1 VIRFKLKT
9 LLGFAAIVALAAIAW
24 TLIPKPFG
32 ITAEDD
38 ILVIST
44 PGLASSK
51 FNERPIPGGDG
62 RIHFYKLAHGYE
74 AFVPIWFVRLLLI
87 VAIASVVGLIVLKRV
102 SIRRHRT
109 AKYSKP

>member
-1 VIRFKLKT
+1 MIRFRLKT
-9 LLGFAAIVALAAIAW
+9 LLAIAAIVALAAFAW

-62 RIHFYKLAHGYE
+62 RIHVYKLAHGYE
-74 AFVPIWFVRLLLI
+74 AFVPLKFVRVLLI
-87 VAIASVVGLIVLKRV
+87 AAIASVVGLIVVPRIISNRKT
-102 SIRRHRT
+102 SP
-109 AKYSKP
+109 K